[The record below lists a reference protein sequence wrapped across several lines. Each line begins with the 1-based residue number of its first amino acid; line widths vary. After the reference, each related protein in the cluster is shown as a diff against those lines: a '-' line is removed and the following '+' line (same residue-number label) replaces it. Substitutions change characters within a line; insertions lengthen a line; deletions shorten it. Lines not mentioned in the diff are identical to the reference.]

1 MHQAGR
7 NVAFNIK
14 VTIAKQR
21 NDKRSFYFKPRKLL
35 SVITERYFFLFSLW
49 RDQLA
54 SHQAPPVKSLVQLR
68 LKRQTNSRS
77 SVNFTRPHLCS
88 PQRTTESLPCQMLR
102 TLLWRKKILRFKSF
116 LECLGLTHTCLL
128 YTSPS
133 PRDRTRSRMPS
144 SA

>member
-1 MHQAGR
+1 MIKE
-7 NVAFNIK
+7 AFISSHENC
-14 VTIAKQR
+14 
-21 NDKRSFYFKPRKLL
+21 YL
-35 SVITERYFFLFSLW
+35 SLQKGIFFLFSLW

-88 PQRTTESLPCQMLR
+88 PQRTTECLPCQTLR

-116 LECLGLTHTCLL
+116 LECLGLTHTDPD
-128 YTSPS
+128 YYYFFIDMKVS
-133 PRDRTRSRMPS
+133 
-144 SA
+144 

>member
-102 TLLWRKKILRFKSF
+102 PLLWRKKILRFKSF
-116 LECLGLTHTCLL
+116 LECLGLTHTDPD
-128 YTSPS
+128 YYYFFIDMKVS
-133 PRDRTRSRMPS
+133 
-144 SA
+144 

>member
-116 LECLGLTHTCLL
+116 LECLGLTHTDPD
-128 YTSPS
+128 YYFFIEMKVS
-133 PRDRTRSRMPS
+133 
-144 SA
+144 